1 MVRRYLFTSESVTE
15 GHPDKVCD
23 QVSDSILDEFLAADP
38 NARVAVE
45 AMTTKGMVLVAG
57 EVSSNAGVD
66 LQKVIRK
73 TIGEIGY
80 DSAAITIKTMLCS
93 VISNFTNLFPN
104 DLLQIYS
111 SI

>member
-73 TIGEIGY
+73 KIGKIGDDRAEHGF
-80 DSAAITIKTMLCS
+80 DSNSCA
-93 VISNFTNLFPN
+93 VISNFTNRFPN